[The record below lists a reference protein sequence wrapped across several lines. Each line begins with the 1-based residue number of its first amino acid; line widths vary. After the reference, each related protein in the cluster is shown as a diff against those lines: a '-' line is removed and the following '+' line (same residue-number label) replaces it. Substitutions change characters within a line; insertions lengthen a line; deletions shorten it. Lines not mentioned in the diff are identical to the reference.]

1 MGKPGEEHCVQAGVA
16 EVFHCRRSYM
26 MSTESDLD
34 RTWTLMK
41 KIGFCM
47 LATREGEDIR
57 SRPMAAHVVRED
69 NTVYFLTD
77 VESHKDNEIES
88 EPRVCLA
95 FADASGQKYVSVSGD
110 AAVSNDRAKI
120 KELWS
125 TPAKAWWDNPDDP
138 SIRLL
143 KVTPREAQYWDS
155 PGTVVSYVKMLAA
168 AVSDTRPEM
177 GNNAKVNM

>member
-1 MGKPGEEHCVQAGVA
+1 
-16 EVFHCRRSYM
+16 
-26 MSTESDLD
+26 
-34 RTWTLMK
+34 
-41 KIGFCM
+41 
-47 LATREGEDIR
+47 
-57 SRPMAAHVVRED
+57 
-69 NTVYFLTD
+69 
-77 VESHKDNEIES
+77 
-88 EPRVCLA
+88 
-95 FADASGQKYVSVSGD
+95 VSVSGD